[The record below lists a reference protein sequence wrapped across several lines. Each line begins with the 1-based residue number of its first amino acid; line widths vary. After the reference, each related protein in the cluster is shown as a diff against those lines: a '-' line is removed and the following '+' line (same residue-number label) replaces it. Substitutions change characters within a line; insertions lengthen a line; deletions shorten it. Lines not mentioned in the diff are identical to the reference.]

1 MTVSRRR
8 HRWGHLVLLVLIA
21 TIAAGT
27 VIGPVAGQV
36 HGDLPPG
43 EPSVGPVDGGHTNV
57 SEPAYREP
65 VPEPGDRYFEAEDP
79 DGEWIS
85 YTNPRDRYRDP
96 YLGGSSGKICITLVN
111 ERGEVVVGRSIPE
124 TVVTIETG
132 PSLSW
137 HSGADPMMVRFPLTQ
152 YYDRPL
158 DADQF
163 GTDPDLPQGDGLL
176 DSHCIEFHG
185 LSLHDNVTYE
195 EPTLSG
201 PHADDVEVVGY
212 HQVAHRA
219 WDTDRDPIADAVD
232 YETVGGGWVYEPD
245 GSHGQVT
252 IVLQLRNAGPGE
264 GTADRRE
271 TAGEGG
277 TSGDAD
283 DGAEVTG
290 HDDESGNETSSGSG
304 DHPAIETL
312 ETTTWGLSGGSMDE
326 PGGERSAPTED
337 GTETSPRDRH
347 GVGSAWLQGWLGPA
361 ASPGVGFAVAALV
374 GVGALGA
381 GIVVLARRDT

>member
-1 MTVSRRR
+1 MTAGRRR
-8 HRWGHLVLLVLIA
+8 HRLGPLVLLVLVT
-21 TIAAGT
+21 TIAAGVGT
-27 VIGPVAGQV
+27 GPVSGQV

-43 EPSVGPVDGGHTNV
+43 ERSVEPWAGDDTNV

-65 VPEPGDRYFEAEDP
+65 VPEPGDPYFEAEDP

-137 HSGADPMMVRFPLTQ
+137 HSGADPMMVRFPLTR

-185 LSLHDNVTYE
+185 LSLHDNVTYG
-195 EPTLSG
+195 EPTVTG

-212 HQVAHRA
+212 QQVAHRA
-219 WDTDRDPIADAVD
+219 WDTDRDPIEDAVE
-232 YETVGGGWVYEPD
+232 YETAGGGWVYDPD

-252 IVLQLRNAGPGE
+252 IVLQLRNDDTGVD
-264 GTADRRE
+264 TADGWE
-271 TAGEGG
+271 TAGEGAS
-277 TSGDAD
+277 SGEGHG
-283 DGAEVTG
+283 GAEVTG
-290 HDDESGNETSSGSG
+290 YIDESENETSSGGG
-304 DHPAIETL
+304 DHRGIESV
-312 ETTTWGLSGGSMDE
+312 ETTTWDLNERSVDE
-326 PGGERSAPTED
+326 RGGEQSTMTIG
-337 GTETSPRDRH
+337 GTETAPRGRL
-347 GVGSAWLQGWLGPA
+347 GVGSAWLQGWLGSA
-361 ASPGVGFAVAALV
+361 VSPGVGLAVAALV
-374 GVGALGA
+374 GVGALVA
-381 GIVVLARRDT
+381 GIALHARRGT